1 MQLKVKR
8 ANDVNVRARPLKVL
22 EGLRQQKQVSNM
34 RCKTK
39 CITFFL
45 IV

>member
-22 EGLRQQKQVSNM
+22 EGLRQQKQV
-34 RCKTK
+34 
-39 CITFFL
+39 I
-45 IV
+45 